1 VCGRKALA
9 AMSDDLTIG
18 IDLGTTYSCVGV
30 YKDGRV
36 EIIPNSDGGRTT
48 PSWVS
53 FVQSD
58 DGERLVGTSAKQQ
71 ASGNAKNTIND
82 AKRLIGRTFKDS
94 GLQQDIKKLTY
105 AVTEGDDEKPMIE
118 VSVKGAKRK
127 FAPEQVS
134 AMVLENLKQCAETF
148 LGTTVT
154 KAVITVPAHFNDSQR
169 QATKDA
175 GSIAGLQVMRI
186 INEPTAAALAYGLDR
201 VEAGSAERK
210 VLIFDLGGG
219 TFDVSILS
227 MESGLFEVKAT
238 GGDTRLGGEDFD
250 QNVVAFLLK
259 QWKKDNKDV
268 EVGERSL
275 RRLHAAVEKAKC
287 ILSVTTSA
295 EIEVESFAGG
305 VDFNQ
310 TLTRAKF
317 ESLCSREFENC
328 MDVVKQVLKDAE
340 AKKEDID
347 DVVLVGGSTRIPKI
361 RELLST
367 FFGGKQLCSSI
378 NPDEAVAYGAA
389 VQSAILSG
397 VMGGAGQNS
406 QELLLLDVTPL
417 SLGIE
422 TEGKHMSTIV
432 KRNTPIPCRKSD
444 TFTTLEDY
452 QTEIDV
458 CIYEGERASTDGN
471 TLLGKFVIS
480 GVERAKQGIPKVT
493 VTFDLDANG
502 ILKVTA
508 ADKITGVENH
518 IVIEN
523 QKGRNDQATIDRMVA
538 EAEKFAAEDAQIRA
552 KHEARNKLEELM
564 YMALDS
570 DKKKVQ
576 SAGENVQ
583 VWFDD
588 HAETATASDLQ
599 EKVSELEALFVKL

>member
-1 VCGRKALA
+1 
-9 AMSDDLTIG
+9 MSEGLTIG
-18 IDLGTTYSCVGV
+18 IDLGTTFSCVGV

-58 DGERLVGTSAKQQ
+58 DGERLVGTPAKQQ
-71 ASGNAKNTIND
+71 ASSNAKNTIND

-105 AVTEGDDEKPMIE
+105 NVVEGDDEKPMIT
-118 VSVKGAKRK
+118 VNVKGAQRK

-201 VEAGSAERK
+201 VSSGQSERK

-268 EVGERSL
+268 EVGERSM

-287 ILSVTTSA
+287 MLSVTTSA

-305 VDFNQ
+305 VDFSAN
-310 TLTRAKF
+310 LTRAKF
-317 ESLCSREFENC
+317 ESLCSREFDNC
-328 MDVVKQVLKDAE
+328 MDVVRQVLKDAE

-361 RELLST
+361 REMLSS

-397 VMGGAGQNS
+397 VMGGGGEASS

-458 CIYEGERASTDGN
+458 CIYEGERATTDGN

-480 GVERAKQGIPKVT
+480 GIERAKQGIPKVT

-508 ADKITGVENH
+508 ADKITGVQNH

-538 EAEKFAAEDAQIRA
+538 EAEKFAAEDAILRA
-552 KHEARNKLEELM
+552 KHEARNKLEQLM
-564 YMALDS
+564 YAAQDS

-576 SAGENVQ
+576 AAGEEAQ
-583 VWFDD
+583 TWFDD
-588 HAETATASDLQ
+588 NGETASASDLQ
-599 EKVSELEALFVKL
+599 AKVSELEELMAKM